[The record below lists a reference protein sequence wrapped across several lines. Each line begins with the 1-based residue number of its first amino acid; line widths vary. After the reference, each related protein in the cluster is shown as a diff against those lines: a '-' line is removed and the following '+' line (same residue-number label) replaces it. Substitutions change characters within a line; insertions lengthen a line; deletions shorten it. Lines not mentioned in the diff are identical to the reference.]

1 MDLLDL
7 IRELQSGEHELY
19 ESASDE
25 DIARTES
32 TLERRL
38 PSSFKAFVKTFS
50 NGAYLYT
57 AQEVS
62 AVGAGNDQIAPIHS
76 NYPIASGLKTIS
88 FREEG
93 TARAEDLVPFSLDA
107 NGNAW
112 CFIIDPDIPTED
124 PPVAYLAPMMPLP
137 EDPEPPKLYGRL
149 SGFEAWLSLLAERQN
164 EVIREMYPD
173 EVINDE
179 LKLG

>member
-7 IRELQSGEHELY
+7 IRELQSGEHELH

-25 DIARTES
+25 DIARTEN
-32 TLERRL
+32 TLQRRL
-38 PSSFKAFVKTFS
+38 PTSFKTFVKTFS
-50 NGAYLYT
+50 NGSYVYT
-57 AQEVS
+57 IQEVS
-62 AVGAGNDQIAPIHS
+62 AVGDGNDQIAPIQS
-76 NYPIASGLKTIS
+76 SYPIALNLESIS
-88 FREEG
+88 FREGG
-93 TARAEDLVPFSLDA
+93 TARTEDLVPFSLDA

-112 CFIIDPDIPTED
+112 CFIIDPDNPTKE
-124 PPVAYLAPMMPLP
+124 PAVAYLAPMMPLP
-137 EDPEPPKLYGRL
+137 EDPEPPKLYGKL
-149 SGFEAWLSLLAERQN
+149 SGFEAWLSLLVERQN